1 MSGKKKDVSSTKIG
15 VSIDECMKYT
25 VELMQ
30 FGGVE
35 WLALRIGEI
44 WEKHTKPD
52 EKLTQKE
59 KFVIGLR
66 YPEFLATV
74 DTDEGQCRA
83 VEKQLICLNKLG
95 LSWQMLS
102 DACLRY
108 AGLR

>member
-1 MSGKKKDVSSTKIG
+1 MGGKKKDVSSNKIG

-44 WEKHTKPD
+44 WEKHYAD
-52 EKLTQKE
+52 ETLTSKE
-59 KFVIGLR
+59 RFVIGLR
-66 YPEFLATV
+66 YPEFLATE

-95 LSWQMLS
+95 ISWQMLA
-102 DACLRY
+102 DACYRY
-108 AGLR
+108 AGLS